1 MRSDDWLVKADPN
14 ERLILASYGLGVQVL
29 CQRGR
34 SPFPVERRPNSLV
47 CASFNP
53 STSEQREGRSIWL
66 KAPWGHDVQVLGRS
80 PAGHLERCRGEST
93 DQTHSVVVTDEKP
106 THGWKLL
113 EQGPESQSAS
123 LICSGGVSA
132 VMGSSDLDEHTL
144 VSDQADGNQLSCSLP
159 FGAGR
164 PIVGT
169 ACKPQMG

>member
-1 MRSDDWLVKADPN
+1 MLLRDRSG
-14 ERLILASYGLGVQVL
+14 RLTASRRSS
-29 CQRGR
+29 QRGR
-34 SPFPVERRPNSLV
+34 PPFPVERRPNSLV

-123 LICSGGVSA
+123 LICSGGGSA
-132 VMGSSDLDEHTL
+132 VMGSSDLDEPTF
-144 VSDQADGNQLSCSLP
+144 VKGEAPGNQLSCSLP
-159 FGAGR
+159 WGANST
-164 PIVGT
+164 IVRM
-169 ACKPQMG
+169 ACPLL